1 MSFQTIFQLFDF
13 YVALN
18 VAEALLC
25 FRLPKRSRFWLRYFS
40 CLALQLVFPV
50 LKYFLPSNV
59 YSLFG
64 FALQYLVTIPSIL
77 FCFKANL
84 MESLFCSSVGLC
96 LQHITFALYFCLILF
111 NGIKMNYIYH
121 ALIQVAF
128 YLISYSVF
136 YFCFLKPKMPKTI
149 CFRDKNYLM
158 VWLVALTT
166 PVITLLC
173 VNSKLFMP
181 WSAGGSKLIY
191 TLTLLVSLIGMIAEL
206 ELYASNLKTEE
217 NTAMKLLIQRDREEY
232 QKIKNQNENIS
243 IRYHD
248 LRHKLE
254 AQEESGE
261 VKDLPDTAFDT
272 GDIALNCVL
281 MEKSPVFARK
291 NIRMTYFAEGLKLT
305 HISEEERY
313 SLFENAVMNAVEAVE
328 KLEAEKRTISIT
340 AFRRGYFYDIRIENY
355 YEGKILIVDGLP
367 QTEKKGEGHGYGLKS
382 MRMVAKKYG
391 GKIDLSFGEDIFTLN
406 ILLPVG

>member
-13 YVALN
+13 YIALN

-25 FRLPKRSRFWLRYFS
+25 FRLPRRSRFWLRYFA

-77 FCFKANL
+77 FCFRANM
-84 MESLFCSSVGLC
+84 MESLFCSSIGLC
-96 LQHITFALYFCLILF
+96 LQHITYALYFCLILF
-111 NGIKMNYIYH
+111 NGIMMDYVYH
-121 ALIQVAF
+121 ALIQAAF
-128 YLISYSVF
+128 YLIVYSAF
-136 YFCFLKPKMPKTI
+136 YFCFLKPKVPATI
-149 CFRDKNYLM
+149 SFRDKNYLM

-173 VNSKLFMP
+173 VNSSMFAP
-181 WSAGGSKLIY
+181 WSPGGAKLTY

-217 NTAMKLLIQRDREEY
+217 NTAMRLLIQRDREEY
-232 QKIKNQNENIS
+232 RKIKEQNEHIS

-254 AQEESGE
+254 AQEGVEENPSPE
-261 VKDLPDTAFDT
+261 TAFDT

-281 MEKSPVFARK
+281 MEKNSVFARK
-291 NIRMTYFAEGLKLT
+291 NIRVTCFAEGLKLT
-305 HISEEERY
+305 HISEGDRY

-328 KLEAEKRTISIT
+328 KLDAEKRTISIT

-382 MRMVAKKYG
+382 MRMIAKKYG